1 MRHHGLRASW
11 IATILAT
18 VIAVGTPL
26 VGGAGADPSANTP
39 DRSIDLVRAERP
51 SFTDLDPSLDPKVAG
66 SAADASTDRS
76 DERTTPRRDRA
87 QAQRA
92 RAATTHLLVR
102 VPRSMVVRARPDTDA
117 AVVGSMPSGSKY
129 YGVPITAWVE
139 ETANHGRWGRV
150 EIPYVWPRHEGWI
163 PLRGLARTTTRVQV
177 HIDLSE
183 HRLTVSKFGH
193 TLFGL
198 PAATGAPVSPTPRG
212 DYFVTDR
219 IPFSSGGSLGTFAF
233 GISGIQPNLPP
244 GWNGGN
250 QLAIHGTNDPSSIG
264 RSASAGCLRV
274 SERGLDRLLPLLKL
288 GTPVIVEA

>member
-1 MRHHGLRASW
+1 MRNHGLRASW

-18 VIAVGTPL
+18 AIAVGTPL
-26 VGGAGADPSANTP
+26 VGGTGNGPAAASS
-39 DRSIDLVRAERP
+39 DRSIEQLRAAGP
-51 SFTDLDPSLDPKVAG
+51 SFTDLGADLESSVRGPG
-66 SAADASTDRS
+66 SERS
-76 DERTTPRRDRA
+76 NDRA
-87 QAQRA
+87 ERRRTQALAQRA

-102 VPRSMVVRARPDTDA
+102 VPRSMDVRARPDTDA

-150 EIPYVWPRHEGWI
+150 EIPYVWPRREGWI
-163 PLRGLARTTTRVQV
+163 PLRGLARTSTRVQV
-177 HIDLSE
+177 HIDLSD

-198 PAATGAPVSPTPRG
+198 PAATGAPASPTPQG
-212 DYFVTDR
+212 EYFVTDR
-219 IPFSSGGSLGTFAF
+219 IPFAAGGSLGTFAF

-244 GWNGGN
+244 GWSGGN

-264 RSASAGCLRV
+264 TSASAGCLRV